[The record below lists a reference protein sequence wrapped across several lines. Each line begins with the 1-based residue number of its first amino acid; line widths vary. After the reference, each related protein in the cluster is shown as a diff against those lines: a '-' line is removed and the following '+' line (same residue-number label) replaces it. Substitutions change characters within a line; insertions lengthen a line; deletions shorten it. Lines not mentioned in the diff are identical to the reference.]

1 MIERHKLV
9 PVGDPLIQ
17 RGNPDYSDPG
27 DACFVIEGKHY
38 CPAANI
44 MVGSSRGFVRV
55 LQQGYDRGLYFSL
68 TPMGARAVAKTL
80 ITAADRVDEQIAEAA
95 AQLAATLAKK
105 GQPE

>member
-1 MIERHKLV
+1 MIERQRLV

-38 CPAANI
+38 CPAVCI
-44 MVGSSRGFVRV
+44 MTGSSRGFVRV
-55 LQQGYDRGLYFSL
+55 MQHGSGSGLYFSL

-80 ITAADRVDEQIAEAA
+80 INAADRIDQEMAA
-95 AQLAATLAKK
+95 ASVQLA
-105 GQPE
+105 